1 MRALPSGFPK
11 SLFASNRAFVSV
23 ISIQIQRQFWA
34 QTVFE
39 NYRISQIWRQ
49 ALLRKVEVFAL
60 IAFLGLSSAVFA
72 DQITLKNGDRLTGT
86 VVKSDGKTL
95 VLHTDAAG
103 DVELKFDAIQDIRT
117 DQELH
122 VSLKGGKTAVGP
134 VTTSDSKIEVATKTA
149 GTVEAAKEDV
159 TLIRNDAEQA
169 AYDKSLHPGLMHGWN
184 GGANVG
190 FSVARGN
197 SQTENLALA
206 FNAVHPTLND
216 KITLYT
222 SSIYTTNQLATPSSV
237 ANLETG
243 GLRYDRN
250 LNPKSFVFGAA
261 DFMSNA
267 LQLLDLRAVYSGGF
281 GYHAIATDR
290 TMFNILAGVNYTHET
305 YSNGTLVNAFATPPI
320 FTSYGVTNRFVA
332 LTLGEELNQKLGKST
347 VVTENFYFYPNLQ
360 QTGEYRGVFSF
371 GTVTKISKWLGWQN
385 QFGDIYVTNP
395 PTGAKKNDLIFTTG
409 LNFSFTH

>member
-1 MRALPSGFPK
+1 M
-11 SLFASNRAFVSV
+11 
-23 ISIQIQRQFWA
+23 
-34 QTVFE
+34 
-39 NYRISQIWRQ
+39 
-49 ALLRKVEVFAL
+49 LRKVGVFAL
-60 IAFLGLSSAVFA
+60 TAFLGLSSTLFA

-103 DVELKFDAIQDIRT
+103 DVEFKFDAIQDIQT
-117 DQELH
+117 DQPLH

-134 VTTSDSKIEVATKTA
+134 VTTSDNQIEVATKNA
-149 GTVEAAKEDV
+149 GTVEAPKEDI

-169 AYDKSLHPGLMHGWN
+169 AYDKSLHPGLIHGWN

-206 FNAVHPTLND
+206 VNATHPTLND
-216 KITLYT
+216 KITFYL
-222 SSIYTTNQLATPSSV
+222 SSIYTTNQLATPSTV
-237 ANLETG
+237 ANLVTG

-250 LNPKSFVFGAA
+250 LNPKLFAFGAA

-267 LQLLDLRAVYSGGF
+267 LQFLDLRGVYTGGF
-281 GYHAIATDR
+281 GYHVINNDST
-290 TMFNILAGVNYTHET
+290 TFNVLGGINYTHET
-305 YSNGTLVNAFATPPI
+305 YSNGTEVLPVTTPPV
-320 FTSYGVTNRFVA
+320 FASYGVTNRFVA
-332 LTLGEELNQKLGKST
+332 LTLGEELNHKLGKST

-360 QTGEYRGVFSF
+360 QTGEYRGVFNF

-385 QFGDIYVTNP
+385 QFGDIYVSNP
-395 PTGAKKNDLIFTTG
+395 PIGAKKNDLILTTG